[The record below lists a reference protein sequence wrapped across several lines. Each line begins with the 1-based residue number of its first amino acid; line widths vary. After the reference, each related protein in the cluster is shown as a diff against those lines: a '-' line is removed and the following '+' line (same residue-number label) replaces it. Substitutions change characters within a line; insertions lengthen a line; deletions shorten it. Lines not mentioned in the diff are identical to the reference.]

1 MTSSVKPA
9 FTFYFLPRGKLNCIS
24 RVTESDHLYIS
35 WVNINQ
41 TIFEPPEFY
50 QKFWHRCNFR
60 HFSSNPIHKPSWI
73 RTYLTNYMSELSKL
87 FSVRAMYLRRIFW
100 TAKSQNQT
108 CNVGPHYA
116 GEPSQEQ
123 EASHRSNICDK
134 PCGTGENLKIHMD
147 TKHFHLH
154 QTLFMKCC
162 IVLVQYYWIDI
173 GWGIGQCEQNPR
185 SFILHSQYLLAKS
198 YTMRPPYCE
207 RSFAACTLNHEMVRV
222 GKAEDIICLDRT
234 WKANCQIVFP
244 SVFSSAVKC
253 SQVLKLEEKW
263 KVDNLLTFARL
274 SWLNLLLELKHV
286 HFKSWQRE
294 HSNHAKTTWP
304 AKLVWCLP
312 ESNMFLWSIHSQH
325 VIKSVIFSSTMVRHY
340 KCN

>member
-1 MTSSVKPA
+1 MFWQGLTRCDHPFVREVLPA
-9 FTFYFLPRGKLNCIS
+9 G
-24 RVTESDHLYIS
+24 
-35 WVNINQ
+35 
-41 TIFEPPEFY
+41 
-50 QKFWHRCNFR
+50 
-60 HFSSNPIHKPSWI
+60 
-73 RTYLTNYMSELSKL
+73 
-87 FSVRAMYLRRIFW
+87 
-100 TAKSQNQT
+100 
-108 CNVGPHYA
+108 
-116 GEPSQEQ
+116 
-123 EASHRSNICDK
+123 
-134 PCGTGENLKIHMD
+134 
-147 TKHFHLH
+147 
-154 QTLFMKCC
+154 
-162 IVLVQYYWIDI
+162 
-173 GWGIGQCEQNPR
+173 
-185 SFILHSQYLLAKS
+185 
-198 YTMRPPYCE
+198 
-207 RSFAACTLNHEMVRV
+207 TLNHEMARV
-222 GKAEDIICLDRT
+222 GKAEDIIRLDPT

-253 SQVLKLEEKW
+253 SRVLKLSKKW